1 MHAGEYSK
9 VKEII
14 YCSASADGYSVRIS
28 DLPIFSRRLSCYGEI
43 FPNV

>member
-1 MHAGEYSK
+1 MHGGKCSK
-9 VKEII
+9 VKEIS

-28 DLPIFSRRLSCYGEI
+28 DLPIFSRRLSCYCEI